1 MSLPRRKLF
10 LREPRYPGVEALQ
23 YNWNFPV
30 SFTDLPE
37 LADPN
42 AHTLTFTSP
51 TDVVISKIVIRGIG
65 AGGASFT
72 HYSQP

>member
-30 SFTDLPE
+30 SYSDKTN
-37 LADPN
+37 DPD

-65 AGGASFT
+65 SNGATFT
-72 HYSQP
+72 HSPQP

>member
-23 YNWNFPV
+23 YNWNCPV
-30 SFTDLPE
+30 SYSTMTS
-37 LADPN
+37 DPA

-65 AGGASFT
+65 MPSGANFVN
-72 HYSQP
+72 YPQP

>member
-30 SFTDLPE
+30 SYSDL
-37 LADPN
+37 ASDSA

-51 TDVVISKIVIRGIG
+51 TDVVISKIVVRGIG
-65 AGGASFT
+65 AGATTFT
-72 HYSQP
+72 HYPQP